1 MIAHPRFS
9 LNDCNSVCPYSLCKV
24 PIQRWVD
31 SGQYRKT
38 VCVVFWIPN
47 QVRNNRL
54 GGLEWQNQIWLI
66 ITHPRLVNK
75 HLKGSFRSSLAR
87 EGIKG

>member
-47 QVRNNRL
+47 QVRNDNTQDRIRWMPESS
-54 GGLEWQNQIWLI
+54 LEWL
-66 ITHPRLVNK
+66 
-75 HLKGSFRSSLAR
+75 
-87 EGIKG
+87 